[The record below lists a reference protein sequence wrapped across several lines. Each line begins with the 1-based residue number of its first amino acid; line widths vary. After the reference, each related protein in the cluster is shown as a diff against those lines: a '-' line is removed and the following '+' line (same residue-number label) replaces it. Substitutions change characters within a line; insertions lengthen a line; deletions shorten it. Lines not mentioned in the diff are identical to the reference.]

1 MKKRVLFLCTHNSA
15 RSQMAEGLANF
26 FLGDLIRAES
36 AGIVETFV
44 KKPAIDVMAEIGIDI
59 TMQKSKSMDKFLDEE
74 FDFVVTVCDNAR
86 ESCPFFPGM
95 RVIHRDFNDPSDTK
109 GSQADILG
117 AFRNTRDE
125 IKSWLLNDF
134 RGILDDL

>member
-15 RSQMAEGLANF
+15 RSQMAEGLADF

-74 FDFVVTVCDNAR
+74 FDLVVTVCDNAR
-86 ESCPFFPGM
+86 ESCPFFPGR

>member
-74 FDFVVTVCDNAR
+74 FDLVVTVCDNAR
-86 ESCPFFPGM
+86 ESCPFFPGR